1 MEFSSMEHFAGHLAH
16 LAAAETLALH
26 KGLEKCAMLV
36 EKTAKAEIGTYQTA
50 AGPFQDWAELAD
62 VTQEER
68 ERLGF
73 TPNDPLERSG
83 ELGES
88 ITHETELL
96 EAVIGSTSPVMEYME
111 FGTPTTPPRPV
122 LGPAMF
128 RNKEKIRKIIGG
140 AAISGLV
147 GGAAIHA
154 SLGYDMEVEK

>member
-1 MEFSSMEHFAGHLAH
+1 MDFTSMEHFATHLAKV
-16 LAAAETLALH
+16 AVGEVIALH
-26 KGLEKCAMLV
+26 HGLEKCAVLV
-36 EKTAKAEIGTYQTA
+36 EKTAKAEIGTYQAA

-83 ELGES
+83 ELGKS

-111 FGTPTTPPRPV
+111 FGTSTTPPRPV

-128 RNKEKIRKIIGG
+128 RNKEKIKKIIGA
-140 AAISGLV
+140 AAISGFV
-147 GGAAIHA
+147 GGSVIHA
-154 SLGYDMEVEK
+154 SLGYDMETDE